1 MLVSTNIAWGVLR
14 PLKYIPHT
22 AQPPA
27 ELTKAA
33 MVYKF
38 QRLKEQKASPDYAI
52 FGSSLPMCAFFY
64 AEGPPYFDLAEG
76 KRIRESQINLLQA
89 YPLSGYLTHK
99 LTEEFKTKPNV
110 FNFSG
115 AACMVSDARVMLD
128 RTIATGKIP
137 KTIFYGV
144 GLRDFVDN
152 VNPPPGETPIYTAL
166 CDFGYLLKNLPETI
180 SLPAFPQLMIS
191 SICNMYGLRN
201 EFKIAFEHNLC
212 TYFHRPS
219 SLEIAFNIAAINA
232 QLKLP
237 SSKSTAADAASS
249 SAKSDASADKRTLT
263 SGGSGTKGS
272 PAGENKS
279 ERSNMAG
286 TGTGNGSSPK
296 SITSDQKPSLSSL
309 DYAQRY
315 YPANYRRLEKE
326 MNELRLFIE
335 RCHEK
340 DIKLVL
346 INMPV
351 SSGHPSISP
360 PGLRDR
366 YLRELRNAANKADL
380 YLDYDNNGIFSD
392 TDFFDTVHLNP
403 NGAQKFIDD
412 LVTKYAQSSH
422 R

>member
-1 MLVSTNIAWGVLR
+1 
-14 PLKYIPHT
+14 
-22 AQPPA
+22 
-27 ELTKAA
+27 
-33 MVYKF
+33 
-38 QRLKEQKASPDYAI
+38 
-52 FGSSLPMCAFFY
+52 
-64 AEGPPYFDLAEG
+64 
-76 KRIRESQINLLQA
+76 
-89 YPLSGYLTHK
+89 
-99 LTEEFKTKPNV
+99 
-110 FNFSG
+110 
-115 AACMVSDARVMLD
+115 
-128 RTIATGKIP
+128 
-137 KTIFYGV
+137 
-144 GLRDFVDN
+144 
-152 VNPPPGETPIYTAL
+152 
-166 CDFGYLLKNLPETI
+166 
-180 SLPAFPQLMIS
+180 
-191 SICNMYGLRN
+191 MYGLRN

-212 TYFHRPS
+212 TYFNRPS

-237 SSKSTAADAASS
+237 SSKSTVADASSS
-249 SAKSDASADKRTLT
+249 SAKSDASAKKSTLT

-272 PAGENKS
+272 PTGENKS

-296 SITSDQKPSLSSL
+296 AIISDQKPSLSSL